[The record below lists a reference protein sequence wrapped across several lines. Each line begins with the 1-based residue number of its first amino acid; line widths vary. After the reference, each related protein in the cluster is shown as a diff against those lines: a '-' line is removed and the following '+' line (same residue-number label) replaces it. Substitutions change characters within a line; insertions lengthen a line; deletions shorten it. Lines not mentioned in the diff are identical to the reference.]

1 MNRDIL
7 FEEHPYEPVQPGTPP
22 TAGER
27 CSVPRNQREE
37 LKEISAGG
45 YPMDALHDFGLLTL
59 SEVAKLLHCSKAHV
73 CKAISGRVRG
83 CPAIPAVS
91 LGRRKLVRRET
102 LLSWIENNEHAAA
115 APATIRIS
123 PVRGAG
129 KRA

>member
-27 CSVPRNQREE
+27 CSVPRSQREE

-59 SEVAKLLHCSKAHV
+59 AEVAKLLHCSKAHICNAV
-73 CKAISGRVRG
+73 AGRVRG
-83 CPAIPAVS
+83 CPPIPAVS
-91 LGRRKLVRRET
+91 LGRRKLVRRES
-102 LLSWIENNEHAAA
+102 LLSWISENEHSSGKIQ
-115 APATIRIS
+115 TS
-123 PVRGAG
+123 PERGRKSA
-129 KRA
+129 